1 MVWDWCNQYTAPH
14 SQQLGWADWG
24 LVVAPG
30 TESLLFGPQVVSGGL
45 PHVIVVIGWLASPFS
60 EGKMGLCSPQIMW
73 GSATN
78 SGDNLGSCV
87 RNTGGI
93 FFVANPCFSSHHF
106 LFHYSFFAWP
116 Q

>member
-45 PHVIVVIGWLASPFS
+45 PHVIVVIGWLASPFF
-60 EGKMGLCSPQIMW
+60 EGKMGQGIPQR
-73 GSATN
+73 GPDSATN
-78 SGDNLGSCV
+78 SGGNLGSCFQN
-87 RNTGGI
+87 RDGI
-93 FFVANPCFSSHHF
+93 FFVANLQS
-106 LFHYSFFAWP
+106 
-116 Q
+116 